1 MDYVLHPKSEIDSRI
16 KKLKDRMDDIDGAL
30 LFQAV
35 DMCYFSGTA
44 QDGLVYIPRDG
55 EPIIM
60 MKRSLVRAKEESPLE
75 VRPLKNM
82 RNLKEDLGIKTSAT
96 IGLEMDVLPC
106 SFYFRVNKA
115 LEDASFVDVAERIK
129 HIRSVKS
136 EFEIKLA
143 KEAAQMLVEGFSTVP
158 DHIKEG
164 MTEVE
169 LMCRMESEMRLM
181 GHQGSLRFRRFNS
194 IVPIGHIMSGSSAAI
209 PSFLASPTGGRG
221 TSVVFPH
228 GPGYRKIKRNE
239 PVFVDTVGICN
250 GYIADATRIFCL
262 GKIEPELVEAYEASC
277 QIEEA
282 IAREMMPGRTAR
294 ELFELSESEG
304 ARLGYGDFL
313 GGTVGSKCGFVGHG
327 VGLELDEYPVLAP
340 LDHEIQEALL
350 DGSVAGYKDPYIW
363 IRAELLDRLQ
373 IGFGDSLRLVRIEV
387 SLAGCYGIKEPGIR
401 GMTGVCPQ

>member
-1 MDYVLHPKSEIDSRI
+1 MDYVLHPKSEIDGRI

-55 EPIIM
+55 EPIVM

-82 RNLKEDLGIKTSAT
+82 RNLKEDLGIKSGAT

-115 LEDASFVDVAERIK
+115 LGDVSFIDVAERIK

-209 PSFLASPTGGRG
+209 PSFLAVPTGGRG

-250 GYIADATRIFCL
+250 GYIADATRIFSL

-313 GGTVGSKCGFVGHG
+313 GGPVGSKCGFVGHG

-340 LDHEIQEALL
+340 LDHEIQEGMTIAVEPKIIYPGKGVLGVEDTFL
-350 DGSVAGYKDPYIW
+350 TTSSGA
-363 IRAELLDRLQ
+363 
-373 IGFGDSLRLVRIEV
+373 LRLTEMPLEIWEV
-387 SLAGCYGIKEPGIR
+387 
-401 GMTGVCPQ
+401 